1 MARVLRRA
9 TKVSPPAPE
18 SADQVLR
25 RHLSAQLA
33 VIVKREP
40 QALKGSVEALHD
52 IRVALRRMRSL
63 CMTFEKLDKKFLA
76 SLDRRAS
83 KLCDRMGD
91 ARDLD
96 VWIALFRDMVRKGG
110 GDHPVSDRDRRAVLA
125 LLRRERTR
133 LAAEALSCGSFRR
146 VKQMLREYLRR
157 RLPRRRK
164 ERSLPEVYEARRM
177 LIVRRLIEDRY
188 KRVGNYS
195 KNPAHDL
202 RRAGR
207 RMRYLSEFYAE
218 GLGNVC
224 VRAGRWITKAQA
236 ALGKMH
242 DCDSA
247 LDLSQDLPTGKA
259 RAAVRRALKKR
270 RAEFLRKFKV
280 AWRHYANPRLQEAW
294 LARLKAVSAGRA

>member
-1 MARVLRRA
+1 MVRVQRR
-9 TKVSPPAPE
+9 TKKVSPSSPE

-25 RHLSAQLA
+25 RHLAAQLA

-40 QALKGSVEALHD
+40 LAVQGSVEALHD

-63 CMTFEKLDKKFLA
+63 CMTFEKLDQKFLGQ
-76 SLDRRAS
+76 LDRRAS

-96 VWIALFRDMVRKGG
+96 VWIALFRDMIREGG
-110 GDHPVSDRDRRAVLA
+110 MDEVSVRDRRAVLF

-157 RLPRRRK
+157 RLPERRK
-164 ERSLPEVYEARRM
+164 ERSPPEVYEAHRM

>member
-1 MARVLRRA
+1 MARKQRRIKKKA
-9 TKVSPPAPE
+9 PSPSSE

-33 VIVKREP
+33 VIVKSEP
-40 QALKGSVEALHD
+40 SAIQGSVEGLHD

-63 CMTFEKLDKKFLA
+63 CMTFGKLDKKFLD

-96 VWIALFRDMVRKGG
+96 VWIGLFRDMIREGG
-110 GDHPVSDRDRRAVLA
+110 CEGVSVRDRRSVLS
-125 LLRRERTR
+125 LLQLERTR
-133 LAAEALSCGSFRR
+133 LSADALSCGAFRR

-157 RLPRRRK
+157 RLPKRRK
-164 ERSLPEVYEARRM
+164 ERSRPEVYEARRM
-177 LIVRRLIEDRY
+177 LVVRRLIEERH
-188 KRVGNYS
+188 KRVGHYS

-207 RMRYLSEFYAE
+207 RLRYLSEFFAE
-218 GLGNVC
+218 GMGPIC
-224 VRAGRWITKAQA
+224 VRAGSWITQAQA
-236 ALGKMH
+236 ALGKVH

-247 LDLSQDLPTGKA
+247 LDLSQGLPTGKA
-259 RAAVRRALKKR
+259 RAVVRRALKKR
-270 RAEFLRKFKV
+270 RAEHLRKFKV
-280 AWRHYANPRLQEAW
+280 AWKHYADRRLQQLW
-294 LARLKAVSAGRA
+294 LAHLKAVAAGKA

>member
-1 MARVLRRA
+1 MARVQRR
-9 TKVSPPAPE
+9 TKKVSPSSPE

-25 RHLSAQLA
+25 RHLAAQLA

-40 QALKGSVEALHD
+40 LAVQGSVEALHD

-63 CMTFEKLDKKFLA
+63 CMTFEKLDQKFLGQ
-76 SLDRRAS
+76 LDRRAS

-96 VWIALFRDMVRKGG
+96 VWIALFRDMIREGG
-110 GDHPVSDRDRRAVLA
+110 MDEVSVRDRRAVLF

-157 RLPRRRK
+157 RLPERRK
-164 ERSLPEVYEARRM
+164 ERSPPEVYEAHRM

>member
-1 MARVLRRA
+1 MARVQRR
-9 TKVSPPAPE
+9 TKKVSPSSPE

-25 RHLSAQLA
+25 RHLAAQLA

-40 QALKGSVEALHD
+40 LAVQGSVEALHD

-63 CMTFEKLDKKFLA
+63 CMTFEKLDQKFLGQ
-76 SLDRRAS
+76 LDRRAS

-96 VWIALFRDMVRKGG
+96 VWIALFRDMIREGG
-110 GDHPVSDRDRRAVLA
+110 MDEVSVRDRRAVLF

-157 RLPRRRK
+157 RLPERRK
-164 ERSLPEVYEARRM
+164 ERSPPEVYEAHRM

-259 RAAVRRALKKR
+259 RAAVRRALRKR

>member
-1 MARVLRRA
+1 MGRVQSCA
-9 TKVSPPAPE
+9 KKASPSSPE

-25 RHLSAQLA
+25 RHLAVQLA

-63 CMTFEKLDKKFLA
+63 CMTFEKLDRKFLDQ
-76 SLDRRAS
+76 LDRRAS

-96 VWIALFRDMVRKGG
+96 VWIELFCDMGRKGG
-110 GDHPVSDRDRRAVLA
+110 ADHPVSVRDRRAVLA
-125 LLRRERTR
+125 LLRKERTR
-133 LAAEALSCGSFRR
+133 LAVDALSCGSFRR

-157 RLPRRRK
+157 RLPKRRK
-164 ERSLPEVYEARRM
+164 ERSPPEVYEACRM
-177 LIVRRLIEDRY
+177 LMVRRLIEDRY

-218 GLGNVC
+218 GLGPVC

-270 RAEFLRKFKV
+270 RAAFLRKFKV

-294 LARLKAVSAGRA
+294 LVRLKAVSAGRA

>member
-1 MARVLRRA
+1 MARVQRR
-9 TKVSPPAPE
+9 TKKVSPSSPE

-40 QALKGSVEALHD
+40 LAVQGSVEALHD

-63 CMTFEKLDKKFLA
+63 CMTFEKLDKKFLGQ
-76 SLDRRAS
+76 LDRRAS

-96 VWIALFRDMVRKGG
+96 VWIALFRDMIREGG
-110 GDHPVSDRDRRAVLA
+110 MDEVSVRDRRAVLF

-157 RLPRRRK
+157 RLPERRK
-164 ERSLPEVYEARRM
+164 ERSPPEVYEAHRM

>member
-1 MARVLRRA
+1 MARVQRCAIKNL
-9 TKVSPPAPE
+9 PPSPE

-25 RHLSAQLA
+25 RHLAAQLA

-40 QALKGSVEALHD
+40 LAVQGSVEALHD

-63 CMTFEKLDKKFLA
+63 CMTFEKLDKKFLGQ
-76 SLDRRAS
+76 LDRRAS

-96 VWIALFRDMVRKGG
+96 VWIALFRDMIREGG
-110 GDHPVSDRDRRAVLA
+110 MDEVSVRDRRAVLF

-157 RLPRRRK
+157 RLPERRK
-164 ERSLPEVYEARRM
+164 ERSPPEVYEAHRM

-224 VRAGRWITKAQA
+224 VREGRWITKAQA

-280 AWRHYANPRLQEAW
+280 AWRHYANPRLLVAW
-294 LARLKAVSAGRA
+294 LARLMGVSAGRE